1 MIIVNATAAV
11 IINCRGRKNQDVT
24 RSFATGGAGSGD
36 AAAFDA
42 FFLPVP
48 EPFAMAS
55 QIRPESINQSPLK
68 DSA

>member
-1 MIIVNATAAV
+1 MIIVSATAAV
-11 IINCRGRKNQDVT
+11 IINCRGRKNHDVT
-24 RSFATGGAGSGD
+24 RNFAIGGANGGA

-48 EPFAMAS
+48 EPFAMTN
-55 QIRPESINQSPLK
+55 QIRPESVNRSPLK